1 MRVPSTAEKWRTT
14 RSGYFTSSIRHSVAP
29 MKTRFRSDSRRRAPE
44 IAPRPRDQPWP
55 GLLRDERG
63 GRRGRRAR
71 CTSSHHGRLVSA
83 SASPTVLRRLVP
95 QDFLQGVTRRLA
107 AGAVRRRQ
115 VGSVVH
121 VAHEIDSSARSI
133 TVRGREQLPCRSER
147 RGNARGRSDQ
157 PCEGDNPTDMTRRS
171 NIAAID
177 GSSAAR
183 KYR

>member
-1 MRVPSTAEKWRTT
+1 MHELTPRAIGLRLGLAHRAQKARTEDRPVVVVT
-14 RSGYFTSSIRHSVAP
+14 VELGPMLVAP
-29 MKTRFRSDSRRRAPE
+29 MHT
-44 IAPRPRDQPWP
+44 
-55 GLLRDERG
+55 
-63 GRRGRRAR
+63 
-71 CTSSHHGRLVSA
+71 
-83 SASPTVLRRLVP
+83 
-95 QDFLQGVTRRLA
+95 QDFLQGVTRWLA